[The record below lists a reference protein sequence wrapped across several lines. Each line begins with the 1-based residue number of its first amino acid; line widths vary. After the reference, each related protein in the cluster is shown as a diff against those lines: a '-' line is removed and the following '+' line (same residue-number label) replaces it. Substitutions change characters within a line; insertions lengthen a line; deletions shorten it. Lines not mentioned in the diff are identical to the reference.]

1 MTSPPPFVVAALPR
15 KRSRAVWVGSIITSV
30 FVTAGAAL
38 ATWTLPAVP
47 TPGNVARAFLE
58 ADNAHDWPTIWAL
71 MCSRTRSEIGDYSA
85 FTQGLA
91 YLDYYDDG
99 YSESD
104 PVITI
109 EIDDVRGVRAPSGPA
124 VAVAVTMSSG
134 ERNSPSWESSG
145 ELLVVEEDGELRV
158 CDRGPWKDW

>member
-1 MTSPPPFVVAALPR
+1 
-15 KRSRAVWVGSIITSV
+15 
-30 FVTAGAAL
+30 L

-58 ADNAHDWPTIWAL
+58 ADNAHDWPKTWAL
-71 MCSRTRSEIGDYSA
+71 MCSQTRSEIGDYSA

-91 YLDYYDDG
+91 YLDYYDDE

-109 EIDDVRGVRAPSGPA
+109 EIDDLRDVRAPSGPA
-124 VAVAVTMSSG
+124 VSVAVTMSSG
-134 ERNSPSWESSG
+134 ERNRPSWESSG

-158 CDRGPWKDW
+158 CDQGPWKDW